1 MAIHLDQVI
10 RTRIAAPIQSFLEAE
25 GCDAEVKLAPP
36 TQDDAG
42 DLSFACHRLARHFRQ
57 APQQI
62 ALTLKAHVIDLPDVE
77 GVDAVNGFLNIRLK
91 WEQLSQEIVQWAMH
105 DEGAWGQSQDR
116 TGQRIVI
123 EYSSPNTNKPQHL
136 GHCRNNILGAVT
148 ANLLEA
154 SGAEVIRVNLIND
167 RGIHICKSM
176 VAYRAFGEGATPE
189 STGLKGDHLIG
200 EYYVRFETAFKAEY
214 STYCQT
220 TEDVLDRDHFFNS
233 ELSEWGSAARQMLRD
248 WEAGDSD
255 VRALW
260 HLLNGWCEAGF
271 AQTYERMGIRFDHV
285 YKESQT
291 YLLGKDLIEA
301 GRVDGVFKTADNGAI
316 VFPLE
321 SMGLEGEKA
330 VLRADG
336 TSVYMT
342 QDIGTAVKRYDDLNF
357 DQMIYVVGNEQEH
370 HFRLLFAILSALK
383 PELNDR
389 CHHLSYGMVEL
400 PTGKM
405 KSREGTVVDADDLMD
420 ELAGLSATAGQSRWP
435 ELDAEQLGQRA
446 EHIALGGLKYFLMK
460 YAPQSGFVFDR
471 ERSLSFE
478 GETGAYCQ
486 YAYARATS
494 VLKKAGVLDVEQAD
508 FSVLCCP
515 QSVALH
521 KALLAFNG
529 EVRMAGSE
537 LKPSLV
543 TRALYD
549 ISKAF
554 AAFYNHRDCRIMGAP
569 APILHARGLLVSAAR
584 TTLGQGMALLG
595 MIPLDEM

>member
-1 MAIHLDQVI
+1 MAVHLDHVI
-10 RTRIAAPIQSFLEAE
+10 RKRIAAPIESFLRAE
-25 GCDAEVKLAPP
+25 GCDVHVTLAPP

-42 DLSFACHRLARHFRQ
+42 DLSFACHKLARHFRK

-62 ALTLKAHVIDLPDVE
+62 ALTLKELVVDLSDVSTVE
-77 GVDAVNGFLNIRLK
+77 AVNGFLNIRLK
-91 WEQLSQEIVQWAMH
+91 WGLLAGEIVKWAMH
-105 DEGAWGQSQDR
+105 DEGAWGKSEDR
-116 TGQRIVI
+116 AGQRIVI

-136 GHCRNNILGAVT
+136 GHCRNNILGAVV
-148 ANLLEA
+148 ANVLEA
-154 SGAEVIRVNLIND
+154 GGADVIRVNLIND

-176 VAYRAFGEGATPE
+176 VAYQAFGEGATPE
-189 STGLKGDHLIG
+189 STGKKGDHLIG
-200 EYYVRFETAFKAEY
+200 DFYVRFETAFKDEY
-214 STYCQT
+214 KSYCDANAAPM
-220 TEDVLDRDHFFNS
+220 ERDPFFNS
-233 ELSEWGSAARQMLRD
+233 ELSQWGTAARKMLRE
-248 WEAGDSD
+248 WEDGDTG

-260 HLLNGWCEAGF
+260 QLLNGWCEDGF
-271 AQTYERMGIRFDHV
+271 SQTYERMGIRFDRV

-291 YLLGKDLIEA
+291 YLLGKDLIETGHA
-301 GRVDGVFKTADNGAI
+301 DGFFKTADNGAI

-342 QDIGTAVKRYDDLNF
+342 QDIGTAVKRYDELNF

-370 HFRLLFAILSALK
+370 HFRILFAILGAIR
-383 PELNDR
+383 PELKAR

-420 ELAGLSATAGQSRWP
+420 ELAGISQAAGRSRWP
-435 ELDAEQLGQRA
+435 DLDESQLCARAEQ
-446 EHIALGGLKYFLMK
+446 IALGGLKYFLMK

-486 YAYARATS
+486 YAFARATS
-494 VLKKAGVLDVEQAD
+494 VLKKAGTLDIDRAD
-508 FSVLCCP
+508 FSVLSCE
-515 QSVALH
+515 QSVALQ

-543 TRALYD
+543 TKALYD

-569 APILHARGLLVSAAR
+569 EPTFHARGLLVSAAR

-595 MIPLDEM
+595 MTPLDEM

>member
-1 MAIHLDQVI
+1 MAVHLDQVI
-10 RTRIAAPIQSFLEAE
+10 RVRVAAPIQSFLHAQ
-25 GCDAEVKLAPP
+25 GCDAEVTLAPP

-62 ALTLKAHVIDLPDVE
+62 ALTLKEQVVDLPDVDSA
-77 GVDAVNGFLNIRLK
+77 DAVNGFLNIRLK
-91 WEQLSQEIVQWAMH
+91 WSQLAHEIVDWALH
-105 DEGAWGQSQDR
+105 DEGAWGQSKDR
-116 TGQRIVI
+116 LGERIVI

-136 GHCRNNILGAVT
+136 GHCRNNILGAVI
-148 ANLLEA
+148 ANLLQA
-154 SGAEVIRVNLIND
+154 SSADVVRVNLIND

-176 VAYRAFGEGATPE
+176 VAYKAFGEGATPE
-189 STGLKGDHLIG
+189 SSGLKGDHLIG
-200 EYYVRFETAFKAEY
+200 DFYVRFESAFKAEY
-214 STYCQT
+214 ALYCENT
-220 TEDVLDRDHFFNS
+220 VTPLDRDKFFNS
-233 ELSEWGSAARQMLRD
+233 DLSRWGTEAREMLRA
-248 WEAGDSD
+248 WESNDQE
-255 VRALW
+255 VRQLW
-260 HLLNGWCEAGF
+260 QLLNGWCESGF
-271 AQTYERMGIRFDHV
+271 AETYDRMGIGFDRI

-291 YLLGKDLIEA
+291 YLLGKDLIKA
-301 GRVDGVFKTADNGAI
+301 GHTRGVFKTAENGAV

-330 VLRADG
+330 VLRSDG

-342 QDIGTAVKRYDDLNF
+342 QDIGTAVKRFEELKF
-357 DQMIYVVGNEQEH
+357 DKMIYVVGNEQEH
-370 HFRLLFAILSALK
+370 HFRLLFAILAALE
-383 PELNDR
+383 PELSGR

-420 ELAGLSATAGQSRWP
+420 ELAGLSAAAGRSRWP
-435 ELDAEQLGQRA
+435 ELDEGQLAQRA

-494 VLKKAGVLDVEQAD
+494 VLNKVGELNVESAD
-508 FSVLCCP
+508 FSVLSCP

-529 EVRMAGSE
+529 EVRMAASE

-543 TRALYD
+543 TKALYD

-569 APILHARGLLVSAAR
+569 EATLHARGLLVSAAR
-584 TTLGQGMALLG
+584 KTLGEGMALLG